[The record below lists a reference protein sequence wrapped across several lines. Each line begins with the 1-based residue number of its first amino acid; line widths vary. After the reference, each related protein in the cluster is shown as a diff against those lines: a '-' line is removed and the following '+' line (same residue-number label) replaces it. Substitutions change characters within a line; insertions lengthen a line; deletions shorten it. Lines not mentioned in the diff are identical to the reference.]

1 MFKMKLKYAPLHTLL
16 LIFFIFI
23 LGVQPLMAQQED
35 ADTNFVFNP
44 IVEDITDRIPPLQT
58 LIDSALQY
66 SPLLRQRDASVDLG
80 KYNFLTQKRQLL
92 NNIAL
97 NGSVSYGYSGV
108 YSSSEN
114 PNITADQY
122 LLKADWRYSIGATL
136 RLSVYDLLNRSNLL
150 NVTKKNWEIAVS
162 QREEQIFAIRKEV
175 TFMYNDLLL
184 KQKLLKIASDNML
197 TSKMR
202 MVMAEKKFINNQLSL
217 EEMSRLMEYNSSVQ
231 MEYETRKNDFMNTYT
246 LLELTTGIKFNAL
259 NKID

>member
-1 MFKMKLKYAPLHTLL
+1 MMLQSVIKTRILILL
-16 LIFFIFI
+16 IFI
-23 LGVQPLMAQQED
+23 LGFNPIFAQQED

-66 SPLLRQRDASVDLG
+66 SPLMRQKDATVDLG
-80 KYNFLTQKRQLL
+80 KYNYLTQKRQLL
-92 NNIAL
+92 SNIAF
-97 NGSVSYGYSGV
+97 NGNVTYGYSGI
-108 YSSSEN
+108 YSTTDNVTST
-114 PNITADQY
+114 IDQY
-122 LLKADWRYSIGATL
+122 MQRADWRYNVGATL
-136 RLSVYDLLNRSNLL
+136 RISIYDLVNRSNLL
-150 NVTKKNWEIAVS
+150 NITRKNWEIAVS
-162 QREEQIFAIRKEV
+162 QKEEQIFAIRKEV

>member
-1 MFKMKLKYAPLHTLL
+1 MKLKYAPLHTLL

-114 PNITADQY
+114 PNITAD
-122 LLKADWRYSIGATL
+122 
-136 RLSVYDLLNRSNLL
+136 
-150 NVTKKNWEIAVS
+150 
-162 QREEQIFAIRKEV
+162 
-175 TFMYNDLLL
+175 
-184 KQKLLKIASDNML
+184 
-197 TSKMR
+197 
-202 MVMAEKKFINNQLSL
+202 
-217 EEMSRLMEYNSSVQ
+217 
-231 MEYETRKNDFMNTYT
+231 
-246 LLELTTGIKFNAL
+246 
-259 NKID
+259 